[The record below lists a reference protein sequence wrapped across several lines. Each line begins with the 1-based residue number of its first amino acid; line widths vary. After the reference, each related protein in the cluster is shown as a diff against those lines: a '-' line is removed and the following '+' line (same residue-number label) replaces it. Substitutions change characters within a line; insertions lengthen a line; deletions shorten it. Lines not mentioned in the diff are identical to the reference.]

1 MTDSEEF
8 LKISQINQFGVKNKL
23 MDRDTL
29 DTFANIKVC
38 GVGGSGGNAI
48 ARMIA
53 ARVRGVEFI
62 AINTDAQALANNPA
76 SIKVQIGKETTR
88 GLGAGADTEVGRR
101 SAEEN
106 KDEIYEVLKGA
117 DMVFVT
123 FGAGGGTGSGA
134 APLIA
139 QIAKELGALTVG
151 VVTKPFSFEGLRRKK
166 VGEQAIDDL
175 RDKVDTLITIP
186 NDRLLQVID
195 KKTSLPDAF
204 NIVDDILRQGVQGI
218 SDLIIIPGIIN
229 VDFADVRT
237 IMQDA
242 GSALMGIGRA
252 AGENRAIEA
261 ARQAIDSPLL
271 ELSIDGAMGILYN
284 ITGGPD
290 MTMYEVEEA
299 SKAITEAAH
308 PEANIIFGAIVDDAM
323 SGEIKITVI
332 ATGFENE
339 ITKPPAKRRPNEE
352 GMGFGLSASNSG
364 IYTPRGV
371 GRREQTRPEPEPA
384 APTIPFFGSQNNTPA
399 FPVDLEPIDN
409 TPKQPEPSR
418 SAKDKEKDDDELDVP
433 AFIRRKL
440 R

>member
-1 MTDSEEF
+1 
-8 LKISQINQFGVKNKL
+8 
-23 MDRDTL
+23 MDRESL

-38 GVGGSGGNAI
+38 GVGGSGGNAL

-62 AINTDAQALANNPA
+62 AINTDAQALINNPA
-76 SIKVQIGKETTR
+76 TVKVQIGKETTR
-88 GLGAGADTEVGRR
+88 GLGAGADTEVGRK

-123 FGAGGGTGSGA
+123 FGAGGGTGTGA
-134 APLIA
+134 APLVA

-151 VVTKPFSFEGLRRKK
+151 VVTKPFSFEGMRRRKLAEM
-166 VGEQAIDDL
+166 GIEEM

-204 NIVDDILRQGVQGI
+204 GIVDDILRQGVQGI
-218 SDLIIIPGIIN
+218 SDLIVLNGIIN

-237 IMQDA
+237 IMRDA

-252 AGENRAIEA
+252 SGENRAIEA

-308 PEANIIFGAIVDDAM
+308 PEANIIFGAMVDDAM

-332 ATGFENE
+332 ATGFETE
-339 ITKPPAKRRPNEE
+339 LPKPPTKRRLHDE
-352 GMGFGLSASNSG
+352 GLGFSSPFDPRPTQSQN
-364 IYTPRGV
+364 TPS
-371 GRREQTRPEPEPA
+371 
-384 APTIPFFGSQNNTPA
+384 IPFFGTQSTNTFQEPA
-399 FPVDLEPIDN
+399 ELPNVPASPFAKRERNIPHEPEDVK
-409 TPKQPEPSR
+409 PKIEPE
-418 SAKDKEKDDDELDVP
+418 EKDDDNDFDVP

>member
-1 MTDSEEF
+1 MIDKES
-8 LKISQINQFGVKNKL
+8 L
-23 MDRDTL
+23 DTL
-29 DTFANIKVC
+29 ASIKVC
-38 GVGGSGGNAI
+38 GVGGGGGNAI

-53 ARVRGVEFI
+53 ARVRGVDFV
-62 AINTDAQALANNPA
+62 AINTDAQALASSPA
-76 SIKVQIGKETTR
+76 SIKVQIGKETTK
-88 GLGAGADTEVGRR
+88 GLGSGGDPAIGRQ

-106 KDEIYEVLKGA
+106 KEEIYEVLKGS

-123 FGAGGGTGSGA
+123 MGSGGGTGTGA
-134 APLIA
+134 APMVA

-151 VVTKPFSFEGLRRKK
+151 VVTKPFSFEGMRRRK
-166 VGEQAIDDL
+166 QAEAGVEEM

-204 NIVDDILRQGVQGI
+204 GIVDDILRQGVQGI
-218 SDLIIIPGIIN
+218 SDLIIVPGIIN

-237 IMQDA
+237 IMYNA

-252 AGENRAIEA
+252 SGENRAIEA

-271 ELSIDGAMGILYN
+271 ELSIDGAQGILYN

-308 PEANIIFGAIVDDAM
+308 PDANIIFGAIVDDAM
-323 SGEIKITVI
+323 AGEIKITVI
-332 ATGFENE
+332 ATGFESE
-339 ITKPPAKRRPNEE
+339 LTKPPAKRPPA
-352 GMGFGLSASNSG
+352 GVGFGVAKPINP
-364 IYTPRGV
+364 IATPNTPA
-371 GRREQTRPEPEPA
+371 RELPS
-384 APTIPFFGSQNNTPA
+384 IPFFGGNSGFSTTD
-399 FPVDLEPIDN
+399 FPPIDN
-409 TPKQPEPSR
+409 EPESPKRGNERQDE
-418 SAKDKEKDDDELDVP
+418 KDKNEDELDVP